1 MSVKSP
7 SHITVALPEGVAPS
21 HEMSDVL
28 IRKFLKACKKENI
41 AENVFEKSCMVK
53 RFERPSEIE
62 RQRKMKAK
70 RRALKEYAD
79 AERKDD
85 DSKSAKPKNKNNNR
99 KPVVEN
105 KNG

>member
-41 AENVFEKSCMVK
+41 AENVFEKSSMVK
-53 RFERPSEIE
+53 RFERPAELE
-62 RQRKMKAK
+62 RQRKMNAK
-70 RRALKEYAD
+70 RRALKQYEDAQKKEAD
-79 AERKDD
+79 TKN
-85 DSKSAKPKNKNNNR
+85 AKPKNKNTKKITENR
-99 KPVVEN
+99 D
-105 KNG
+105 G

>member
-1 MSVKSP
+1 MPVKSP

-41 AENVFEKSCMVK
+41 AENVFEKSSMVK
-53 RFERPSEIE
+53 RFERPAEVE

-70 RRALKEYAD
+70 RRALKEYSD
-79 AERKDD
+79 AQKKDVD
-85 DSKSAKPKNKNNNR
+85 NKNARPKNKNVKTESR
-99 KPVVEN
+99 
-105 KNG
+105 NG

>member
-7 SHITVALPEGVAPS
+7 SHITVTLPEGVAPS

-53 RFERPSEIE
+53 RFERPAEIE

-70 RRALKEYAD
+70 RRALKQYAD
-79 AERKDD
+79 AEKKDA
-85 DSKSAKPKNKNNNR
+85 DSKTAKPKNKNTKKVTENR
-99 KPVVEN
+99 D
-105 KNG
+105 G

>member
-7 SHITVALPEGVAPS
+7 SHITVALPEGTSPS
-21 HEMSDVL
+21 YDMNEVL
-28 IRKFLKACKKENI
+28 IRRFLKACKKENI
-41 AENVFEKSCMVK
+41 QENVFEKSHLVK

-79 AERKDD
+79 AEKKDVD
-85 DSKSAKPKNKNNNR
+85 NKSAKPKNRKVTENR
-99 KPVVEN
+99 
-105 KNG
+105 NG